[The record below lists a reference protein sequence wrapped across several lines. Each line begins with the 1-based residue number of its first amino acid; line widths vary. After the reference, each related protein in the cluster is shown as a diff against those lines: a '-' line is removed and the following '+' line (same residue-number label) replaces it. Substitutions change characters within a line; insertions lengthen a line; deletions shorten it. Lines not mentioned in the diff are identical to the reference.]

1 MIGKK
6 PDQNSEIYSLI
17 IIFCLI
23 WASYLTG
30 RVCILK
36 FFIKCLLLTAKIE
49 LNFFYYTMCG

>member
-36 FFIKCLLLTAKIE
+36 IFIKYLSFIDSK
-49 LNFFYYTMCG
+49 N